1 MTQSLKTEAT
11 PLLSDAPAAPP
22 EVRKSQ
28 PDWHADAPPAE
39 LALPSHIPAL
49 DGVRGIAVLLV
60 LFCHATQRPFGEGS
74 DAAFVGALDKGILSL
89 ARISWTGVDLFF
101 VLSGFLITGILFD
114 AKGKDHYFRNFYA
127 RRTVR
132 IFPLYYVCLLL
143 FLVIFPLMPAWFNFT
158 ASGEQRWGHLYSAQP
173 WYWFYLSNY
182 SQFWTE
188 QHNLTSDHIIH
199 VSWSLAI
206 EEQFYICW
214 PLVCFLCTRR
224 TLLKVCAG
232 MFFGSMLLRTVLWW
246 RGYDWLAMGY
256 TPCRVD
262 GLAVGAAIALVARG
276 RSGIA
281 SLIKPAKIVGP
292 IAALAI
298 AVMIGAVYALGYRR
312 GMSRS
317 PGYIVIG
324 TALFA
329 LMYGSMLVLAA
340 AALKGTLTA
349 RFFSH
354 PLLRTYGKYSYAVYL
369 LHMPIIIVLAEKV
382 FHPGSLKIGRTMLP
396 GLLLFYLLSWSLALG
411 AAWVSW
417 NILEKHFLKLKDLF
431 PMEGGHAKPAPL
443 ATTASP
449 ASAGRDP

>member
-1 MTQSLKTEAT
+1 MTQSLKTEAGT
-11 PLLSDAPAAPP
+11 ILPERAVAEAKPP
-22 EVRKSQ
+22 VLEYN
-28 PDWHADAPPAE
+28 WHADAPPPE

-60 LFCHATQRPFGEGS
+60 LFCHATQRPFG
-74 DAAFVGALDKGILSL
+74 DAVDASFLGAIDKGILSL

-101 VLSGFLITGILFD
+101 VLSGFLITGILYD
-114 AKGKDHYFRNFYA
+114 AKGKEYYFRNFYA

-132 IFPLYYVCLLL
+132 IFPLYYACLLL
-143 FLVIFPLMPAWFNFT
+143 FLVIFPLMPAWFNHT
-158 ASGEQRWGHLYSAQP
+158 ADGSLRWGHLYSAQP

-182 SQFWTE
+182 AQFWTE

-232 MFFGSMLLRTVLWW
+232 MFFGSMVLRAVLWW
-246 RGYDWLAMGY
+246 RGYDWLAMGF

-276 RSGIA
+276 PSGLK
-281 SLIKPAKIVGP
+281 SLIKPAKIIGP
-292 IAALAI
+292 IAAVAI
-298 AVMIGAVYALGYRR
+298 ALLIGLAYAMGYRR

-317 PGYIVIG
+317 PGYVVVG

-329 LMYGSMLVLAA
+329 LMYGSILVFAA
-340 AALKGTLTA
+340 GALKGTRTA

-369 LHMPIIIVLAEKV
+369 LHLPIVIVLAEKV
-382 FHPGSLKIGRTMLP
+382 FHPASLKIGRTLLP
-396 GLLLFYLLSWSLALG
+396 GLLLFYLLSWSLALA

-417 NILEKHFLKLKDLF
+417 NVLEKHFLKLKDYF
-431 PMEGGHAKPAPL
+431 PMEGHSSHPKP
-443 ATTASP
+443 T
-449 ASAGRDP
+449 